1 MPHLVFSVV
10 NRQLTDFLKTGY
22 KTCSTTL
29 LYQTGCHKNG
39 GKCEMS
45 TKHKKLS
52 TYGPR
57 RHNQIH
63 YTIINEYL
71 MIRMVVV
78 GLCSEGVKTT
88 ATSLDSQGCSS
99 RRKTPSPVFSSI
111 FLPTCTDAHR
121 REETERISQRKEH
134 ETVAQVYFEEFFQGL
149 PWRKKPTE
157 RTLLC

>member
-1 MPHLVFSVV
+1 MAENGFVKCLWNTKNSAHMHPENTIKSI
-10 NRQLTDFLKTGY
+10 N
-22 KTCSTTL
+22 TT
-29 LYQTGCHKNG
+29 
-39 GKCEMS
+39 
-45 TKHKKLS
+45 
-52 TYGPR
+52 
-57 RHNQIH
+57 
-63 YTIINEYL
+63 INEYL

-99 RRKTPSPVFSSI
+99 RRKTPVFSSI

-134 ETVAQVYFEEFFQGL
+134 ETVAQLYFEEFFRGL